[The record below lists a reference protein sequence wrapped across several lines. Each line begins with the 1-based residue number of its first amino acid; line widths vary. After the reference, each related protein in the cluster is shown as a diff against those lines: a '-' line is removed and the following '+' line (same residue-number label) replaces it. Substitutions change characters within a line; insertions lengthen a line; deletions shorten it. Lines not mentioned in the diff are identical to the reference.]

1 MEHSST
7 KRQMPDGQEVTQIIV
22 DLNNRV
28 RTLENKYNLLGERL
42 LIVNQNMIEE
52 YKRLLREMKIL
63 NDDLREMRQEVFI
76 TQDTMRNVVKEM
88 ELFAKKEQIK
98 ILERY
103 VDLLNPM
110 RFVTEEEVEKII
122 LQQRTL
128 AHHIIGG
135 KKHGK

>member
-7 KRQMPDGQEVTQIIV
+7 TQMPDGQEITQVIV

-63 NDDLREMRQEVFI
+63 NDDLREMRQEIFL

-98 ILERY
+98 VLERY
-103 VDLLNPM
+103 IDLLNPM
-110 RFVTEEEVEKII
+110 RFVTEEEVEKIV
-122 LQQRTL
+122 LQ
-128 AHHIIGG
+128 HKHIPHKIMAG